1 MAQWKK
7 LVVSGSNISQLTNDL
22 NYARNGVAN
31 QSITGSLLTNILQG
45 TGSLFLQPDN
55 TDARK
60 LEIYNTSV
68 SDVHIKATGGQT
80 FLGDDTNF
88 VEINDSTQ
96 VVNITAVNGVYISTF
111 ASGSFQ
117 GTFTGDGSGITN
129 VSADSIA
136 FGDITDKP
144 TLVSGSSQIT
154 ITGTTGFSDFNT
166 AISSSIDTKIDAI
179 SINVYGDSGVL
190 AVGNGDSFD
199 IYGGTGISSSIS
211 GQSVTLNLEDTA
223 VTAGSYG
230 SATEIPTFT
239 VDAQGRITAA
249 STESISTTLIV
260 SGSEGGATV
269 ELGSETLTIE
279 GTDNQ
284 IETLASGQT
293 ITIGL
298 PANVTITEDLTVGG
312 DLIVQGTVT
321 NINTTNLDV
330 EDAFILL
337 NSGSA
342 ATGDSGFVFGGSNGT
357 AQSGAGLIWDAS
369 YNSNDGR
376 LAVVADMASDATGA
390 QTPAY
395 HIAGVFAGNA
405 TDAATAEADH
415 VGNIRVDGDDIFIYV

>member
-22 NYARNGVAN
+22 NYARNGVAG
-31 QSITGSLLTNILQG
+31 QSITGSF
-45 TGSLFLQPDN
+45 S
-55 TDARK
+55 
-60 LEIYNTSV
+60 
-68 SDVHIKATGGQT
+68 
-80 FLGDDTNF
+80 
-88 VEINDSTQ
+88 
-96 VVNITAVNGVYISTF
+96 
-111 ASGSFQ
+111 
-117 GTFTGDGSGITN
+117 GDGSGLTG
-129 VSADSIA
+129 VLAGAIA
-136 FGDITDKP
+136 FANITDKP

-154 ITGTTGFSDFNT
+154 ISQTTGFSDFNT

-190 AVGNGDSFD
+190 SVGNGDSFT
-199 IYGGTGISSSIS
+199 ITGGTGISSSIA
-211 GQSVTLNLEDTA
+211 GQDVTINLEDTA

-249 STESISTTLIV
+249 STESISTTLTV

-269 ELGSETLTIE
+269 ALGTQTLVIE
-279 GTDNQ
+279 GTENEV
-284 IETLASGQT
+284 ETSASGQT

-330 EDAFILL
+330 EDAFVLL

-357 AQSGAGLIWDAS
+357 AQNGAGLIWDAS

-376 LAVVADMASDATGA
+376 LAIVADMASNATGA

-395 HIAGVFAGNA
+395 HIAGVFEGTAAN
-405 TDAATAEADH
+405 AATAEADH